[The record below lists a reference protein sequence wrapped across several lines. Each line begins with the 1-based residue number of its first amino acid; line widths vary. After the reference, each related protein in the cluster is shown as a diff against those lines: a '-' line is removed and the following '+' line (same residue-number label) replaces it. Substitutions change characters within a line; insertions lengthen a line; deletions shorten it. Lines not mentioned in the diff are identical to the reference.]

1 MDAHKRKIE
10 RALERVRTVLHVNR
24 HPQYPADVHHSY
36 DDKYIL
42 SNFVTNT
49 TLAAFLNTL
58 ELLGLDAA
66 GLDTLLE
73 WVKDRSVT
81 LRFSGEERCVF
92 DRKEKRKVEDPTT
105 RSVEVKT
112 SSGFKAKISDK
123 VVTKVTEYFWFFDV
137 EYSISAYRGNK
148 PSEDPVV
155 LQKRHA
161 HARIKTSTETEPYPK
176 VSEKPAITANI
187 TWLLQQLNEEKQFNF
202 GIDRDAKDCHTPRRN
217 SQTEAALR
225 HTAEVANWGQRVE
238 QYFTSH
244 LFPIQQEHGLDLS
257 ALSAPNVFVPII
269 PLFEAVERRH
279 KHKEKKEAGKKGEA
293 SGSSSSM
300 GLAAI
305 DPASSPSKES
315 VVLPLAD
322 VNAFL
327 VEQRRSFAER
337 FAALSKI
344 FPDESSGTSEEKPHG
359 PLISV
364 AEAKLVVIGKHM
376 KELKSAFDDGVD
388 CIEWMLRS
396 QLIAAIGK
404 EVTPAEFTE
413 YMVFHNRKLFKKE
426 YEPRPFCYAI
436 RRPNH
441 CPEGTLGVEMERDDG
456 SMAEPVYTSC
466 RCIESGSSRAC
477 MQFPIDAATNIRFSG
492 NRFLHAYVGHQF
504 SGQSGS
510 RLSLVARARQFSSFI
525 LLVGKIQSATIF
537 EPKQALIIKNKDDL
551 KIPLMLEQIPTPKEF
566 RDAIE
571 SLSPEQQRFAKAFRS
586 MQLESTL
593 FAVCVIQIKP
603 QLEKVLNLPE
613 DALTKEI
620 ALTEDLN
627 ELFIKY
633 QIPSDLLSFDGEK
646 PDSFSVKE
654 KLEVVK
660 KHVKAMQEMIE
671 SKKETELTER
681 AQESFYDALEIGY
694 SNSREAIQGYG
705 GGGGGGGGGRGGA
718 IRGGRQSRGM
728 VGGMVASNG
737 IVMGDKRGVTSS
749 RNSRSSSIKKR
760 KAVAIPKKP
769 MSGQIPERMG
779 GQQRGDMSGAQAVAG
794 ETQTLKAEEAK
805 APSLESSDNGVV
817 EDGQIDFTKIPAEM
831 DKRFEELDE
840 DSALRPTIIS
850 PGTVWTKKEQKSLLA
865 KPEQRSLM
873 KEQQETERN
882 SAFDLLDALSRSGV
896 LTISSA
902 ELHVVLAATH
912 CFDKTL
918 LNTVIQDNVNP
929 IEKVERS
936 SLIIASSVHA
946 KPAVELVKE
955 SEVERVRTFSPML
968 FTPST

>member
-279 KHKEKKEAGKKGEA
+279 KHREKKEAGKKGEA

-376 KELKSAFDDGVD
+376 KELKSAFDDGVE

-681 AQESFYDALEIGY
+681 AQESLYQVMDTIHLQAAPAPAPVMSSMSMKMDATLDVPK
-694 SNSREAIQGYG
+694 RRVKKKG
-705 GGGGGGGGGRGGA
+705 GLILGA
-718 IRGGRQSRGM
+718 G
-728 VGGMVASNG
+728 AA
-737 IVMGDKRGVTSS
+737 
-749 RNSRSSSIKKR
+749 KR
-760 KAVAIPKKP
+760 KSPRMAAAPPPPSARAAAPPGLSAPPPVPAPS
-769 MSGQIPERMG
+769 SGSASVSVSAPAPPPPE
-779 GQQRGDMSGAQAVAG
+779 SSAPP
-794 ETQTLKAEEAK
+794 EQTKAEEAK
-805 APSLESSDNGVV
+805 TPSLESSDNGVV

-968 FTPST
+968 FTPSK